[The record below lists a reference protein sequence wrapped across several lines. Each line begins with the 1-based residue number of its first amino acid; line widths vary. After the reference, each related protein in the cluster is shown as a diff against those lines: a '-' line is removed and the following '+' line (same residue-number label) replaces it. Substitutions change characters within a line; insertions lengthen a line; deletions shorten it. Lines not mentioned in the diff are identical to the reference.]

1 MRQQIDVLALE
12 PGAYAATV
20 TEGEN
25 TTHHR
30 VVLRPGFL
38 DDLAIVDL
46 DERALV
52 TEILDY
58 LLERQPAAAL
68 PHDIDP
74 DAMSRHDDEM
84 VYELQ
89 LRLAP

>member
-1 MRQQIDVLALE
+1 MEQRIDVLPLE
-12 PGAYAATV
+12 PGSYAVTV
-20 TEGEN
+20 TEGD
-25 TTHHR
+25 TTTRHR

-46 DERALV
+46 DEQRLV
-52 TEILDY
+52 VQLIDY
-58 LLERQPAAAL
+58 LLENQPATSL

-74 DAMSRHDDEM
+74 DVLSRDDDEM
-84 VYELQ
+84 VRELQ